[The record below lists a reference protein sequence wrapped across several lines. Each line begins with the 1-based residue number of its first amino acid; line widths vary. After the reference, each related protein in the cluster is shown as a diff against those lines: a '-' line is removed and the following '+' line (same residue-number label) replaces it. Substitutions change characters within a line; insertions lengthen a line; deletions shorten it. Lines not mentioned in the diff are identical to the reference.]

1 VEPRPAEAHV
11 VTSATIAPPARTAR
25 SAARPAALLLS
36 VALSA
41 LILTGCLPSNSQSFI
56 DRTNSL
62 RASHGIHALRNH
74 GALDAKAQAWAEET
88 ARRGSLVHSN
98 LSDGLHTVAW
108 RTIGEN
114 LASGSDSGDWTA
126 QLHNALVASPGHY
139 ANLVDRRFTHMGVG
153 VAHARG
159 MVYVVE
165 VFVQI

>member
-1 VEPRPAEAHV
+1 M
-11 VTSATIAPPARTAR
+11 TSASLAPRRTTR
-25 SAARPAALLLS
+25 TAARPAAVLVS
-36 VALSA
+36 IALSA
-41 LILTGCLPSNSQSFI
+41 LILTGCLSSNAQSFV

-74 GALDAKAQAWAEET
+74 SALDAKAQAWAEET
-88 ARRGSLVHSN
+88 ARRGTLVHST
-98 LSDGLHTVAW
+98 LSDGLGHVAW

-126 QLHNALVASPGHY
+126 ALHNALVASPGHY
-139 ANLVDRRFTHMGVG
+139 NNLVDRRFTHMGVG

-165 VFVQI
+165 VFAQI